1 MQYVVQFAIGLGIL
15 VVVAF
20 GVMGWWSGHRSEPVL
35 GVHAGQLSACP
46 ASPNCVS
53 SESGS
58 GNTEQSTVNTIA
70 LPDADTERHWQVL
83 LDTVRAHG
91 GAIQVQDG
99 DYVHATFTSA
109 VFRFIDDLELRR
121 EGRIVHVRSASRV
134 GHSDLGANRKRV
146 AAIQLAFNSGG

>member
-1 MQYVVQFAIGLGIL
+1 
-15 VVVAF
+15 
-20 GVMGWWSGHRSEPVL
+20 
-35 GVHAGQLSACP
+35 
-46 ASPNCVS
+46 
-53 SESGS
+53 
-58 GNTEQSTVNTIA
+58 
-70 LPDADTERHWQVL
+70 VL